1 MGLTRRSSAVVE
13 LPEPKS
19 ATPHS
24 LVAAA
29 SQIQLDGTT
38 ASAFQVRDLEWQ
50 QEAWRQYDICGEF
63 RFVAN
68 RHAAALSRCRLLV
81 VSVDELGRPGKEVTD
96 PKVQVLS
103 ESIFGGPAAKAEGLR
118 TVGIQ
123 NYVAGECYIVAEG
136 GSKAQG
142 DKWYVVSN
150 KELRRQG
157 GQLQVKRP
165 MTIGGGWRP
174 LSKGT
179 DLLMRVWTPHPR
191 LFDVADSPARAV
203 LPTLREIERLTQLC
217 FSQIDSRLISAGLL
231 LLREGIDFPHAED
244 KPGGVQ
250 GLMDEVL
257 EAARA
262 QLTGAGTAAGLV
274 PIMATVPTGDNRWAD
289 VASSFA
295 HIKFDTPLTAELE
308 KKLDQAIRRLALG
321 LDVAP
326 EDLLGQGDANHWAA
340 WQIEESSIRMFIEPV
355 LTRICDALTSAYL
368 KPALKVLKQD
378 PDKFTLWYDTSPL
391 TVRPNRL
398 EDALELWDRGII
410 GDDALVAAGA
420 FDGGDK
426 PNAKAQLRWMAWQI
440 VKANPPLIAA
450 PGLAEL
456 LGFPPEA
463 IKAGLSAPTPA
474 VPAAPADQGQQ
485 PDQELID
492 ELEGGGDAGAAG
504 SIPAMPSGKGSPA
517 QRGRRNLQA
526 SARVEAF
533 AALLPA
539 AEQVVYRA
547 LELAGGRLL
556 DRTSRGRYGDVARF
570 ELHTRVR
577 PSDREHAAQLMSGA
591 WDHVAALDG
600 HFGLRQGELE
610 HLLSEYCIELLMG
623 GYPHAS
629 ELLREVLARGLR
641 Q

>member
-1 MGLTRRSSAVVE
+1 LRLTRRSPAVVE

-19 ATPHS
+19 SAS
-24 LVAAA
+24 RALVAAA
-29 SQIQLDGTT
+29 SQVQLDGTT
-38 ASAFQVRDLEWQ
+38 AAAFAIRDLEWQ

-63 RFVAN
+63 RFVTN
-68 RHAAALSRCRLLV
+68 RHAGALSRCRLYV
-81 VSVDELGRPGKEVTD
+81 AAVDELGRPGKEVTD
-96 PKVQVLS
+96 PNIQILS

-123 NYVAGECYIVAEG
+123 NYVAGECYVVAEG
-136 GSKAQG
+136 GNKAQG

-150 KELRRQG
+150 KELRKRG
-157 GQLQVKRP
+157 GELQVRRP
-165 MTIGGGWRP
+165 MTIGGGWKA
-174 LSKGT
+174 LSKGS

-244 KPGGVQ
+244 KPGGIQ

-321 LDVAP
+321 LDIAP
-326 EDLLGQGDANHWAA
+326 EDLLGQGDANHWSS
-340 WQIEESSIRMFIEPV
+340 WQIEESSIKMFIEPV
-355 LTRICDALTSAYL
+355 LSRVCDAFTTAYL
-368 KPALKVLKQD
+368 RPALKVLKQD
-378 PDKFTLWYDTSPL
+378 PDKFTLWFDTSPL
-391 TVRPNRL
+391 TVRPNRM
-398 EDALELWDRGII
+398 EDAMQLWDRGVI
-410 GDDALVAAGA
+410 GDDALIAAGA

-426 PNAKAQLRWMAWQI
+426 ANAKAQLRWMAWQI
-440 VKANPPLIAA
+440 VKANPALVAA
-450 PGLAEL
+450 PGLAAL
-456 LGFPPEA
+456 LGFPPEVVQ
-463 IKAGLSAPTPA
+463 AGLSAPAPALPPTPE
-474 VPAAPADQGQQ
+474 VPPEQQDPAAEQ
-485 PDQELID
+485 P
-492 ELEGGGDAGAAG
+492 AGAAG
-504 SIPAMPSGKGSPA
+504 GLPVAPKGKASPA
-517 QRGRRNLQA
+517 QRDQQFA
-526 SARVEAF
+526 SV
-533 AALLPA
+533 LPA

-547 LELAGGRLL
+547 LELAGGRML
-556 DRTSRGRYGDVARF
+556 DRSARGRYGDVAKY

-577 PSDREHAAQLMSGA
+577 PADREHAIRLMSGA
-591 WDHVAALDG
+591 WDHVGQLDR
-600 HFGLRQGELE
+600 HFGLRGGQLE
-610 HLLSEYCIELLMG
+610 ELLSGYCVELLIG
-623 GYPHAS
+623 GYPHSAD
-629 ELLREVLARGLR
+629 LLREVLTRGLG
-641 Q
+641 